1 MQALILPVHMALGQV
16 SCLLVDLNA
25 QSIDSFYEMSLSKV
39 MFFMRVNFDALT
51 YDKEGQDA
59 NTTRYLTKYTT
70 SII

>member
-1 MQALILPVHMALGQV
+1 
-16 SCLLVDLNA
+16 
-25 QSIDSFYEMSLSKV
+25 

-70 SII
+70 SIIWCNRFNNWNLQDFLGC